1 MSSGTHVFRF
11 SLTSLFGAVLFAAF
25 GTAAI
30 RFASPLWAGLT
41 MALTVPLLFA
51 AILGALF
58 RLGQARAF
66 WTGMAVCGWGY
77 LLIVLAPWFESSVG
91 QHLPTSYLLNYVHD
105 HLQTQVTL
113 TPWRPGGGMVRGPG
127 PSVAGRV
134 GIVSPARTDRQLRKA
149 IAASRGLAKSA
160 RFVPSVATTG
170 PDHSIVLRTGHAL
183 FALLFGFIGGVT
195 AKWFYLTR
203 SPQEDENCQG

>member
-1 MSSGTHVFRF
+1 MSSHVFRF
-11 SLTSLFGAVLFAAF
+11 SLTALFGAVLFAAF

-41 MALTVPLLFA
+41 MAVTVPLLFA

-77 LLIVLAPWFESSVG
+77 LVIAQAPWFEAGVG
-91 QHLPTSYLLNYVHD
+91 QHLPTTYLLSYAHEK
-105 HLQTQVTL
+105 LQNRATMAYGAVDVGLPIVASSASGTTL
-113 TPWRPGGGMVRGPG
+113 LSYG
-127 PSVAGRV
+127 AGQ
-134 GIVSPARTDRQLRKA
+134 GLR
-149 IAASRGLAKSA
+149 IWNTGAASDSGL
-160 RFVPSVATTG
+160 
-170 PDHSIVLRTGHAL
+170 IVRTGHAL

-195 AKWFYLTR
+195 AKWLYLTR
-203 SPQEDENCQG
+203 SPRVDENSQG

>member
-1 MSSGTHVFRF
+1 MSSGVHVFRF
-11 SLTSLFGAVLFAAF
+11 SLTALFGAVLFAAF

-66 WTGMAVCGWGY
+66 WTGLAICGWGY
-77 LLIVLAPWFESSVG
+77 LLIVLAPWFEAGVG
-91 QHLPTSYLLNYVHD
+91 QHLPTNYLLGYVHSL
-105 HLQTQVTL
+105 LQKQLPVTPNGAMGAGGPGMPG
-113 TPWRPGGGMVRGPG
+113 TGMGPGGMGNSGMGMPGGGGLVGTI
-127 PSVAGRV
+127 SV
-134 GIVSPARTDRQLRKA
+134 
-149 IAASRGLAKSA
+149 
-160 RFVPSVATTG
+160 G
-170 PDHSIVLRTGHAL
+170 PDHSLVLRTGHAL
-183 FALLFGFIGGVT
+183 FAMLFGFIGGVT

-203 SPQEDENCQG
+203 SPLEDEGHQE

>member
-11 SLTSLFGAVLFAAF
+11 SLTTLFGMVLFAAF

-41 MALTVPLLFA
+41 MAVTVPLLFA

-77 LLIVLAPWFESSVG
+77 LVVVMAPWLETGLG
-91 QHLPTSYLLNYVHD
+91 QHLPTSYLLNHI
-105 HLQTQVTL
+105 HGQIQKQLH
-113 TPWRPGGGMVRGPG
+113 GAG
-127 PSVAGRV
+127 PS
-134 GIVSPARTDRQLRKA
+134 TEL
-149 IAASRGLAKSA
+149 
-160 RFVPSVATTG
+160 
-170 PDHSIVLRTGHAL
+170 VLRTGHAL

-195 AKWFYLTR
+195 AKWLYLTR
-203 SPQEDENCQG
+203 PPREERRQD